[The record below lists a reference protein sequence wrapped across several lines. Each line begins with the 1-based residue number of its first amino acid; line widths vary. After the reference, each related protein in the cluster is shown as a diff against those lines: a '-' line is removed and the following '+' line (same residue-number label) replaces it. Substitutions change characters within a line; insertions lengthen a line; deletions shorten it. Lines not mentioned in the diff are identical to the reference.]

1 MISLFLSF
9 CRIVPPY
16 FPSYPLCHRDLKPE
30 NLLMTGKD
38 DSADLKL
45 VDFGFAAKV
54 EGFSL
59 TNQCGTPAYVAP
71 EIIRKQPHG
80 MYFYSRS
87 AWEILLFVVTESFFL

>member
-1 MISLFLSF
+1 MLLVYKYTIN
-9 CRIVPPY
+9 
-16 FPSYPLCHRDLKPE
+16 RDLKPE
-30 NLLMTGKD
+30 NLLMTGRE
-38 DSADLKL
+38 DSSDLKL

-80 MYFYSRS
+80 EDCCCCKSTFDMPAF
-87 AWEILLFVVTESFFL
+87 

>member
-1 MISLFLSF
+1 
-9 CRIVPPY
+9 
-16 FPSYPLCHRDLKPE
+16 
-30 NLLMTGKD
+30 MTGQE

-54 EGFSL
+54 DGFSL

-80 MYFYSRS
+80 TYTSCNVQC
-87 AWEILLFVVTESFFL
+87 ILCVLLDV

>member
-1 MISLFLSF
+1 
-9 CRIVPPY
+9 
-16 FPSYPLCHRDLKPE
+16 
-30 NLLMTGKD
+30 MTGRD

-54 EGFSL
+54 DGFSL

-80 MYFYSRS
+80 ECVDAYVCRGVFCGCALCNCNCCVLHDSVDGKYWR
-87 AWEILLFVVTESFFL
+87 